1 MSGGDLT
8 RVDPPQCFWVNE
20 VPAASIFWLVCLSSM
35 IANTYE
41 LDVIN
46 CLLQVIH
53 GENTKALG
61 DVAWEGNLDGGL
73 VATISCLEEWTLDEL
88 DGGNFAV

>member
-1 MSGGDLT
+1 M
-8 RVDPPQCFWVNE
+8 
-20 VPAASIFWLVCLSSM
+20 
-35 IANTYE
+35 
-41 LDVIN
+41 IN
-46 CLLQVIH
+46 CLLQVTH

-88 DGGNFAV
+88 DGGNFEVYLLFRAVTNKRFVFQTRRGCGDHRHF